1 MSDNQTLLLKQQLL
15 EELWDE
21 IGFLIGKELDEYL
34 AEIGLKP
41 EDLVQDYA
49 KALDAVSAARK
60 RARLQEAR
68 QQLRQTTKVDFSKIL
83 SFDLR
88 KKQQIMAAIRDHAAR
103 TKEMTIAAR
112 NQKIEDEGDL
122 DGFLEACLHL
132 GLIDSEGNL
141 KK

>member
-1 MSDNQTLLLKQQLL
+1 MSDNQALLLKQQLL

-21 IGFLIGKELDEYL
+21 IGSLKGKELDEYL
-34 AEIGLKP
+34 ADIGLKP
-41 EDLVQDYA
+41 KDLVQDYA

-60 RARLQEAR
+60 RARLEGAR

>member
-1 MSDNQTLLLKQQLL
+1 MNDNQALLLKQQLL
-15 EELWDE
+15 EELWDD
-21 IGFLIGKELDEYL
+21 IGSLNGKELDEYL
-34 AEIGLKP
+34 AGLGLTP
-41 EDLVQDYA
+41 DSLLQDYA
-49 KALDAVSAARK
+49 KAFDAACTAQK
-60 RARLQEAR
+60 RARLEQAR
-68 QQLRQTTKVDFSKIL
+68 QQLRQSAKVDFGKIL

-112 NQKIEDEGDL
+112 NQKIEDERDL
-122 DGFLEACLHL
+122 DGFLEACLRL